1 MNNAMQS
8 FDLRDD
14 FPFLSRQIDGVDVV
28 YLDSAATSLKP
39 NCVIEAITHFY
50 QNVATNVHRGKSYV
64 TEEASNIYEQT
75 RYKVANFIRCSGNEV
90 VFCKNTTEAINMVA
104 LGLELDSDD
113 WILVCSDAHHSNFLP
128 WQQNAK
134 TRYVGLLD
142 DGSLDLE
149 TYYKLLEEKPKLA
162 AITHCSNA
170 TGLYLPVKEMIEA
183 AHKHDVLILMDAA
196 QSIPHKAIDVQSL
209 DVDFMAFSA
218 HKVLG
223 PTGLGVLYGK
233 KALLEDLKPMHWG
246 GGMVDWVALDD
257 TKTRKLPHRLEA
269 GTPNIS
275 AVFGFNAALDYNGKL
290 GMENI
295 EKYDNFLSDYIVC
308 KIVKNK
314 RLIIMGGIG
323 HARSSTTSFSIQ
335 GVSNLDDLSRI
346 LSDSYGIIC
355 RTGHLCAQPLVS
367 AVAGEQVMRISA
379 YVYTTTEDIDYFFNS
394 LSEILDF
401 M

>member
-1 MNNAMQS
+1 MQS

-183 AHKHDVLILMDAA
+183 AHKHGVLTLMDAA

-223 PTGLGVLYGK
+223 PTGLGILYGK
-233 KALLEDLKPMHWG
+233 KALLEELKPMQWG
-246 GGMVDWVALDD
+246 GGMVDWVALDN
-257 TKTRKLPHRLEA
+257 TQTRKLPHRLEA

-275 AVFGFNAALDYNGKL
+275 AVFGFNAALDYIDKL

-295 EKYDNFLSDYIVC
+295 EKYDNFLSDYIVS
-308 KIVKNK
+308 KILENK
-314 RLIIMGGIG
+314 RLTIIGGVG

-379 YVYTTTEDIDYFFNS
+379 YVYTTTEDIDFFFNS

>member
-1 MNNAMQS
+1 
-8 FDLRDD
+8 
-14 FPFLSRQIDGVDVV
+14 
-28 YLDSAATSLKP
+28 
-39 NCVIEAITHFY
+39 
-50 QNVATNVHRGKSYV
+50 
-64 TEEASNIYEQT
+64 
-75 RYKVANFIRCSGNEV
+75 
-90 VFCKNTTEAINMVA
+90 MVA

-275 AVFGFNAALDYNGKL
+275 AVFGFNAALDYIGKL

-295 EKYDNFLSDYIVC
+295 EKYDIY
-308 KIVKNK
+308 KNK
-314 RLIIMGGIG
+314 W
-323 HARSSTTSFSIQ
+323 T
-335 GVSNLDDLSRI
+335 
-346 LSDSYGIIC
+346 
-355 RTGHLCAQPLVS
+355 
-367 AVAGEQVMRISA
+367 
-379 YVYTTTEDIDYFFNS
+379 
-394 LSEILDF
+394 
-401 M
+401 

>member
-170 TGLYLPVKEMIEA
+170 TGLYLPVKKMIEA

-246 GGMVDWVALDD
+246 GGMVDWVALDH
-257 TKTRKLPHRLEA
+257 TQTRKLPHRLEA

-275 AVFGFNAALDYNGKL
+275 AVFGFNAALDYIGKL